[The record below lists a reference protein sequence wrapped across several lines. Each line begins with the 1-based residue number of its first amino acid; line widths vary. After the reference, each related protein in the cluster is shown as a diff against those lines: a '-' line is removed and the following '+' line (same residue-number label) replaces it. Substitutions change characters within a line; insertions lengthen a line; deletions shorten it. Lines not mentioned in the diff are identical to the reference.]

1 MNSYIY
7 NNIWS
12 IRMKSN
18 DEIFE
23 GKTFED
29 LTKDIYDNQKNK
41 KLQLDLLIQEIHG
54 MIQTLDDAVLVAP
67 LIKELFDV
75 AVKNDEHLVKLAG
88 VIQRII
94 AKSSN
99 GDEESFL
106 LSDTEKEDLIN
117 ALQEDVKDLQVKSD
131 KVNEIK
137 EKRNKLVGN

>member
-1 MNSYIY
+1 
-7 NNIWS
+7 
-12 IRMKSN
+12 MKSR

-54 MIQTLDDAVLVAP
+54 MIQTLDDAVMVAP

-94 AKSSN
+94 AKSSS
-99 GDEESFL
+99 GDEESML
-106 LSDTEKEDLIN
+106 LSDAEKEDLIS
-117 ALQEDVKDLQVKSD
+117 ALQEDVNDIQTKSD
-131 KVNEIK
+131 KINSLKSKTNDI
-137 EKRNKLVGN
+137 LGN